1 MIDDVRCSKEEFGT
15 VMMMSGSNTE
25 LTDVNCRDPVQE
37 GEIVTAMACLDSD
50 GLPSTANPG
59 ELIPHV
65 KRFLAAS
72 RRTACTAALVLRK
85 VNDVRAC
92 GEERTTRDDDDVR
105 GVDGPGRTYVLPAGL
120 SPDQL
125 WSLKTPPWILP
136 QAPSKP
142 ANVPLFVQLDSAS
155 DNKCSFNRYLAASAT
170 PQSATNLPP
179 TTSPRF
185 IPATAT
191 TSTHTYILK
200 LISIVPR

>member
-1 MIDDVRCSKEEFGT
+1 MIDDARCSKEEFRT

-59 ELIPHV
+59 ERIPHV

-85 VNDVRAC
+85 VKDVRAC

-105 GVDGPGRTYVLPAGL
+105 GVDGPGRTYVVPAGL

-136 QAPSKP
+136 QAPPKP

-155 DNKCSFNRYLAASAT
+155 DNKCSFNRQRLLRHLNQQPNYPP
-170 PQSATNLPP
+170 PQAPVSFQQQQQHPHIP
-179 TTSPRF
+179 TSCTSF
-185 IPATAT
+185 L
-191 TSTHTYILK
+191 ST
-200 LISIVPR
+200 

>member
-1 MIDDVRCSKEEFGT
+1 
-15 VMMMSGSNTE
+15 
-25 LTDVNCRDPVQE
+25 
-37 GEIVTAMACLDSD
+37 MACLDSD
-50 GLPSTANPG
+50 GVPLTALTAMACLP
-59 ELIPHV
+59 
-65 KRFLAAS
+65 AS

-92 GEERTTRDDDDVR
+92 GEERTTRDEDDVR
-105 GVDGPGRTYVLPAGL
+105 GVDGPGRTYVVPAGL

-136 QAPSKP
+136 QAPPKP
-142 ANVPLFVQLDSAS
+142 ANVPP
-155 DNKCSFNRYLAASAT
+155 CSFNSTAQAT
-170 PQSATNLPP
+170 TSVPSTGSGFCDLNQTKLPP

>member
-1 MIDDVRCSKEEFGT
+1 
-15 VMMMSGSNTE
+15 
-25 LTDVNCRDPVQE
+25 
-37 GEIVTAMACLDSD
+37 MACLHSD

-59 ELIPHV
+59 ERIPHV
-65 KRFLAAS
+65 KRFLADS
-72 RRTACTAALVLRK
+72 RITACTATLVLRK

-92 GEERTTRDDDDVR
+92 GEERTTRDEDDVR
-105 GVDGPGRTYVLPAGL
+105 GVDGPGRTYVVPAGL

-136 QAPSKP
+136 QAPPSRRTFP
-142 ANVPLFVQLDSAS
+142 
-155 DNKCSFNRYLAASAT
+155 CSFNSTAQAT
-170 PQSATNLPP
+170 TSVPSTGSGFCDLNQTKLPP

>member
-1 MIDDVRCSKEEFGT
+1 MIDDVRCSREELRT

-92 GEERTTRDDDDVR
+92 GEERTTRDDVR
-105 GVDGPGRTYVLPAGL
+105 REGG
-120 SPDQL
+120 
-125 WSLKTPPWILP
+125 
-136 QAPSKP
+136 
-142 ANVPLFVQLDSAS
+142 
-155 DNKCSFNRYLAASAT
+155 
-170 PQSATNLPP
+170 
-179 TTSPRF
+179 
-185 IPATAT
+185 
-191 TSTHTYILK
+191 
-200 LISIVPR
+200 

>member
-59 ELIPHV
+59 ERIPHV

-92 GEERTTRDDDDVR
+92 CEERTTRDDDDVR

-155 DNKCSFNRYLAASAT
+155 DNKCSFNRQRLLR
-170 PQSATNLPP
+170 PQSNQVPP
-179 TTSPRF
+179 HHKPPFHSSNSNN
-185 IPATAT
+185 I
-191 TSTHTYILK
+191 HTYLHPAPPFYR
-200 LISIVPR
+200 PR